1 MTIEIFKEKVHTM
14 RPMLMSTA
22 LRIVGDRTEAE
33 DLVQDALLRLWQL
46 RDEPIMNVEAMGRVV
61 VRHLAYD
68 AVRRRHEQI
77 AIEEVDLMD
86 ESPSEGLDDE
96 GEQMMVFVRQL
107 STLQQAV
114 LRLRHEEDMEM
125 KDIAELVGST
135 EMMVR
140 QSLSRARRKI
150 LEQYRQIRTEI

>member
-1 MTIEIFKEKVHTM
+1 M

-46 RDEPIMNVEAMGRVV
+46 RDEPILNVEAMGRVV
-61 VRHLAYD
+61 
-68 AVRRRHEQI
+68 VRRRHEQI

-107 STLQQAV
+107 PTLQQAV

>member
-1 MTIEIFKEKVHTM
+1 
-14 RPMLMSTA
+14 
-22 LRIVGDRTEAE
+22 
-33 DLVQDALLRLWQL
+33 
-46 RDEPIMNVEAMGRVV
+46 
-61 VRHLAYD
+61 
-68 AVRRRHEQI
+68 
-77 AIEEVDLMD
+77 
-86 ESPSEGLDDE
+86 
-96 GEQMMVFVRQL
+96 MMVFVRQL

>member
-1 MTIEIFKEKVHTM
+1 
-14 RPMLMSTA
+14 
-22 LRIVGDRTEAE
+22 
-33 DLVQDALLRLWQL
+33 
-46 RDEPIMNVEAMGRVV
+46 
-61 VRHLAYD
+61 
-68 AVRRRHEQI
+68 
-77 AIEEVDLMD
+77 MD